1 MGRLFSPMTEFL
13 ASRDFRDGAS
23 TNWDVVPQMQITIS
37 RRQHIRVNA
46 GYRTPINNR
55 DNRTPQ
61 VMFYVLWDWADGKFW
76 EGWR

>member
-1 MGRLFSPMTEFL
+1 
-13 ASRDFRDGAS
+13 
-23 TNWDVVPQMQITIS
+23 VPQMQVTVS

-55 DNRTPQ
+55 ANRTPQ